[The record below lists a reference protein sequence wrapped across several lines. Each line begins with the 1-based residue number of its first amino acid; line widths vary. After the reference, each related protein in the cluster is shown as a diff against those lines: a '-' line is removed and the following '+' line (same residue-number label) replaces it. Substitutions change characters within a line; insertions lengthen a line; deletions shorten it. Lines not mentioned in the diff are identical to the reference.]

1 METAHTFNNNSK
13 DNLEEPIDSL
23 EQEGTATTTEEEEI
37 EDQPVDFSQSTAKSL
52 TNELNSLNQ
61 PRYSILSQYL
71 KTGKLGHKNIK
82 FDKMED
88 NEAASISKAA
98 EVIQYLRLNWEFD
111 SKNAKLCSRA
121 WLQLGLNNLWQLCK
135 LMAMKRTQRKLSAIP

>member
-1 METAHTFNNNSK
+1 MPTIMETAHTFNNNSK

-61 PRYSILSQYL
+61 PRYSILSRYL

-98 EVIQYLRLNWEFD
+98 EVIQYLRLNW
-111 SKNAKLCSRA
+111 
-121 WLQLGLNNLWQLCK
+121 
-135 LMAMKRTQRKLSAIP
+135 

>member
-1 METAHTFNNNSK
+1 MPTIMETAHTFNNNSK

-52 TNELNSLNQ
+52 TNELKSLNQ

-82 FDKMED
+82 LDNMED

-98 EVIQYLRLNWEFD
+98 EVIQYFRLN
-111 SKNAKLCSRA
+111 L
-121 WLQLGLNNLWQLCK
+121 
-135 LMAMKRTQRKLSAIP
+135 